1 MKITILCDN
10 NVARSGILAEH
21 GFSALIE
28 INNTKYLFDTGASGH
43 VVAKNSL
50 ILGIDL
56 KEIDSIIIS
65 HGHYDHAGG
74 LEEILKI
81 TGKKSIIANQQ
92 IFQDKYSIRN
102 DKKVFSGIKYKKA
115 YLENTLGADFNFIK
129 GFTRIK
135 NNVYLTGIVPMNN
148 EYEKIPPTFKT
159 SDEKGNIIHDN
170 FQDENSL
177 VIDTEKGLVVITGC
191 AHRGVVNIIQFAQ
204 TQLNKDIF
212 AIVGGMHLIGCK
224 DDHFN
229 HVTNFI
235 KEQNVPFIYP
245 SHCTGFKRICELKS
259 FFPTKVYPAFS
270 GEIISIT

>member
-10 NVARSGILAEH
+10 NVGKSGILAEH

-28 INNTKYLFDTGASGH
+28 INNAKYLFDTGASGH
-43 VVAKNSL
+43 VVARNAL

-81 TGKKSIIANQQ
+81 TGKKSIIANHQ
-92 IFQDKYSIRN
+92 IFQDKYSIRK

-115 YLENTLGADFNFIK
+115 YLENTLEADFNFIQ
-129 GFTRIK
+129 GFVKIERD
-135 NNVYLTGIVPMNN
+135 VYLTGIVPMNN
-148 EYEKIPPTFKT
+148 EFEKISPAFKT
-159 SDEKGNIIHDN
+159 TDENGNIILDN

-177 VIDTEKGLVVITGC
+177 IIDTEKGLVVITGC
-191 AHRGVVNIIQFAQ
+191 AHRGVVNIMQYAQ
-204 TQLNKDIF
+204 TQLNKDIY

-229 HVTNFI
+229 HVANFI
-235 KEQNVPFIYP
+235 KEQNVGFIHP

-259 FFPTKVYPAFS
+259 FFPTKVYPSFS
-270 GEIISIT
+270 GDTISIT